1 MEKEYILSDK
11 WRNSSLFFPDLK
23 QKQQSL
29 KQKQQSLKLNVLR
42 IIVFEVKVST

>member
-1 MEKEYILSDK
+1 MKKEYILSDK
-11 WRNSSLFFPDLK
+11 WRNSSLFFFFFPD
-23 QKQQSL
+23 L